1 MTIKTNYRLI
11 GANPN
16 LKLRR
21 AIIVLLNCIV
31 LSVALQA
38 QEFQKYIEGA
48 QKNSRNPDSLAYYGN
63 LLLQEKD
70 SLAILEGYFAIGY
83 SHYQNGGME
92 KAVIYYDSALSYTN
106 RKSRA
111 NTYDRIIRNQ
121 GIAYQRMGQINK
133 AKEIYNIMLANA
145 EADANPV
152 AKALALNQLG
162 VLDQLD
168 GNYNKS
174 AESFNQALDLFKKH
188 NPPGM
193 VNTMLNLGTLYG
205 RMDLMDKSNNILKEA
220 AENAIS
226 FDQPVLAARCYN
238 NISVNYRKIS
248 KIDSSNIYLRKSLSI
263 YRENRNALGLVNTYE
278 NLSLNFLTD
287 NNADSCF
294 YYLKLARELNQTG
307 EDLFLSGELDF
318 VEAQAEFKFNNNI
331 ERAILLTNESITKSL
346 KQNRIDDTRDR
357 YEFLSEA
364 YEKAGQDKLALQILR
379 KWKNLNDSLE
389 IYKNLKT
396 IDELTEKFDLARS
409 EILLESEETKTHL
422 TRNLIIVSAITLL
435 TLFAAIWYYR
445 NFQKVRSEKI
455 VKESEIEDLK
465 QKLKQLSQTKTR
477 LKISREF
484 LTLKSK
490 ALIKLDDIRYI
501 QSDGPYIEI
510 FLEGREKPEIDR
522 NSLKGILEEL
532 PADGFIQVH
541 RSYIVNIEFIKAFY
555 STKIILEDGTEV
567 NVSRSFKEEVESIL
581 KATA

>member
-1 MTIKTNYRLI
+1 MTATNNYRLI
-11 GANPN
+11 GAYPN

-21 AIIVLLNCIV
+21 AIIVLLNCIL
-31 LSVALQA
+31 LSLALEA
-38 QEFQKYIEGA
+38 QDFQKYIEGA
-48 QKNSRNPDSLAYYGN
+48 QKNSRNPDSLAFYGK
-63 LLLQEKD
+63 LLLQETD

-83 SHYQNGGME
+83 SYYQNGGME
-92 KAVIYYDSALSYTN
+92 KAVIYYDSALSYTD
-106 RKSRA
+106 RKKRA

-121 GIAYQRMGQINK
+121 GITYQRMGETGK
-133 AKEIYNIMLANA
+133 AKDIYLQMLSNA
-145 EADANPV
+145 EADKNPV

-162 VLDQLD
+162 VLNQLD

-174 AESFNQALDLFKKH
+174 AQFFNEALDLFKKH
-188 NPPGM
+188 NPEGM
-193 VNTMLNLGTLYG
+193 INTMLNLGTLYG
-205 RMDLMDKSNNILKEA
+205 RMDLLDKSNKILMEA
-220 AENAIS
+220 AEEALGFN
-226 FDQPVLAARCYN
+226 QPVLAARCYN
-238 NISVNYRKIS
+238 NISVNYRKVS
-248 KIDSSNIYLRKSLSI
+248 KVDSSSYYLRKCLDI
-263 YRENRNALGLVNTYE
+263 YQINRNAIGLVNTYQ
-278 NLSLNFLTD
+278 NLSLNFLEE
-287 NNADSCF
+287 NIADSCF
-294 YYLKLARELNQTG
+294 HYLKLARELNVPGQ
-307 EDLFLSGELDF
+307 DLFLEGELDF
-318 VEAQAEFKFNNNI
+318 LEAQAELKFRNNI
-331 ERAILLTNESITKSL
+331 DNAIQLTNESITKSL

-409 EILLESEETKTHL
+409 EILLESKETKTHL
-422 TRNLIIVSAITLL
+422 TRNLIIVSSILLL

-445 NFQKVRSEKI
+445 NFQKVRTEKI

-465 QKLKQLSQTKTR
+465 QKLKQLSHTKTR

-510 FLEGREKPEIDR
+510 HLEGREKPEIDR

-581 KATA
+581 KASA